1 MNVDLNAYAQ
11 FVDGVTSQPSKN
23 QDHLDDVMAQHAG
36 NFNVPRLLTAGFG
49 LSSESGEFN
58 EIVKK
63 MMFQGKPFS
72 PETKL
77 HLKKELGDI
86 QWYWIQAC
94 IALGFDPNE
103 VIAENVS
110 KLQNRY
116 PGGEFDVYHSENRRP
131 GDL

>member
-1 MNVDLNAYAQ
+1 MTIED
-11 FVDGVTSQPSKN
+11 
-23 QDHLDDVMAQHAG
+23 
-36 NFNVPRLLTAGFG
+36 LTALDEAIAEAEG
-49 LSSESGEFN
+49 LLSAA
-58 EIVKK
+58 
-63 MMFQGKPFS
+63 
-72 PETKL
+72 
-77 HLKKELGDI
+77 